1 MKYIETVE
9 EFERLMDQ
17 DVPVFFVP
25 QDNRLQPFTPGP
37 RRVMTY
43 QDGVFEA
50 EDMNCLM
57 QVNWALHHR
66 MLFAGPNLYRV
77 GLHDLTYPQFVD
89 GLVAKPEDD
98 MGKMVHMA
106 MGVAGEAGELIDAV
120 KKHWIY
126 GKPLDLENVKEEL
139 GDLLFYATKIANL
152 CGLTWDE
159 IEAHNVEKL
168 KKRYPTGYSDAAAQA
183 RADKE

>member
-1 MKYIETVE
+1 MKYIETIE

-25 QDNRLQPFTPGP
+25 HDGRVSPTPNL
-37 RRVMTY
+37 RRVTEY
-43 QDGVFEA
+43 TDGAFTA
-50 EDMNCLM
+50 EDMFPVM
-57 QVNWALHHR
+57 QIAGALHHR
-66 MLFAGPNLYRV
+66 QLFAGPNLYRV

-89 GLVAKPEDD
+89 GLVAKPADD
-98 MGKMVHMA
+98 QGKMVHMA

-126 GKPLDLENVKEEL
+126 GKPLDVENVKEEL